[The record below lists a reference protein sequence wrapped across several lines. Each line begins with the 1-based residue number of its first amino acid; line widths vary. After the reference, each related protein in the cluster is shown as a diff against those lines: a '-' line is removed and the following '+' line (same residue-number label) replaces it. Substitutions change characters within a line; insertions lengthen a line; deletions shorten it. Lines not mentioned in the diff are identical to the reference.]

1 MTTLSLSRRAL
12 NDLERF
18 VDFELERGADAGP
31 ALSLITQAVEVLRRH
46 PFIGRPVSHGLR
58 ELVISRGVSGYVAL
72 YEFLEARDEVIV
84 HALRQQREAGYAE
97 D

>member
-31 ALSLITQAVEVLRRH
+31 ALALITHAVEVLRRH
-46 PFIGRPVSHGLR
+46 PFIGRPVAHGLR
-58 ELVISRGVSGYVAL
+58 ELVISRGASGYVAL

-84 HALRQQREAGYAE
+84 HALRHQREAGYAE